1 MGGLSPHPQN
11 WEGCVHC
18 VHPRGSAPYSMIWD
32 CITGDS
38 AAITLMT
45 CTELGQHLLTAEA
58 ENVLE
63 DNLSVSIMIIPSFFL
78 SFFLHSGEIFCHFCL
93 FLANL
98 GCFQFTS
105 TITTALLVALMVIKY
120 GHCMFCTHCC
130 WIPESS
136 FTKFRF
142 QDMTQIPEKI

>member
-1 MGGLSPHPQN
+1 MGLSPHPQN

-18 VHPRGSAPYSMIWD
+18 VHPCGSAPYSMMWGYT
-32 CITGDS
+32 TGDS

-63 DNLSVSIMIIPSFFL
+63 DDLSVSIMIIPSFFCIVGR
-78 SFFLHSGEIFCHFCL
+78 SSVVFAHFYL
-93 FLANL
+93 DNL

-105 TITTALLVALMVIKY
+105 IITAALLVALMVIKY
-120 GHCMFCTHCC
+120 GHCMFC
-130 WIPESS
+130 SS
-136 FTKFRF
+136 LLLDTGVQFH
-142 QDMTQIPEKI
+142 QIQVSGYDTNS